1 MKKVQRIIETY
12 EEFIKEAS
20 SGGAAFPTFVNPSST
35 RGTST
40 QELELLIQAGQAM
53 INIENHKVWDALV
66 KAVDDCRDEIIT
78 KLKQDGHKIWQ
89 DSTRLTKEFIDA
101 YGQDYVATYLI
112 SRLQP

>member
-20 SGGAAFPTFVNPSST
+20 TGGAAYPTAVDPSST
-35 RGTST
+35 KGIGT
-40 QELELLIQAGQAM
+40 QNLELLMQAGQAAV
-53 INIENHKVWDALV
+53 NIENHKVWDALV